1 MNFTKPSTAV
11 KWAVSSMTGAPT
23 LSGTAGSLIAVLD
36 AFLVTGFGT
45 KAVDSAQVTDGIC
58 RLSFTGTS
66 AALEHTVISLAG
78 VTGDGVV
85 LNGEQRVTA
94 VTSTYVEFACDL
106 PDGPL
111 TGTITFKMA
120 PLGWEKVFSASNIAV
135 YRSPDVASTR
145 AFLRVDDSNALNARV
160 IGYESM
166 TSAND
171 GLGPFP
177 TNSQVAGGGYWPKA
191 NAGNTTARAWS
202 ISGDS
207 KSFVLRMHTTTT
219 NIGVSGCVWGFG
231 DIESLKA
238 GDSYAAALFCAT
250 SALNAQTTGVG
261 AAVETMGTAHAE
273 GPYIM
278 RSFTG
283 VGGAVRLTHGT
294 EAFNLSGVAGAGG
307 SSAVPSYPNP
317 SDNSLIFTRKI
328 LSEPGVC
335 LRGRLRGVHFP
346 VQACHQVFHESS
358 PPIDSPNGR
367 KLLPVPCGAPA
378 GTTSAGVLF
387 VDITGPWE

>member
-1 MNFTKPSTAV
+1 MTASTSV
-11 KWAVSSMTGAPT
+11 KWAVSSMVGAPT
-23 LSGTAGSLIAVLD
+23 LNGTAGSLIAVLD
-36 AFLVTGFGT
+36 AFLVNGFGA
-45 KAVDSAQVTDGIC
+45 KAVDSAQVTGGVC
-58 RLSFTGTS
+58 RLAITGAS
-66 AALEHTVISLAG
+66 AAVDHCVIQLAG
-78 VTGDGVV
+78 VTGDGVS
-85 LNGEQRVTA
+85 LNGPQRVLAATA
-94 VTSTYVEFACDL
+94 SYVDFACDL

-111 TGTITFKMA
+111 SGAITFKIA
-120 PLGWEKVFSASNIAV
+120 SLGWDKVFSASNIAV
-135 YRSPDVASTR
+135 YRSPYVASTR

-191 NAGNTTARAWS
+191 NAANTTARAWS

-207 KSFVLRMHTTTT
+207 KSFVLRMHTATTS
-219 NIGVSGCVWGFG
+219 IGVSGCIWGFG

-238 GDSYAAALFCAT
+238 GDANAAALFCAT
-250 SALNAQTTGVG
+250 SALNAQATAVG
-261 AAVETMGTAHAE
+261 AAIETMGTAHAE

-294 EAFNLSGVAGAGG
+294 EAFNLSGVAGTGG
-307 SSAVPSYPNP
+307 SAAVPSYPNP
-317 SDNSLIFTRKI
+317 ADNSLIFTRKV

-346 VQACHQVFHESS
+346 AQACYQVFHEAS

-367 KLLPVPCGAPA
+367 KLLAMPCGAPA